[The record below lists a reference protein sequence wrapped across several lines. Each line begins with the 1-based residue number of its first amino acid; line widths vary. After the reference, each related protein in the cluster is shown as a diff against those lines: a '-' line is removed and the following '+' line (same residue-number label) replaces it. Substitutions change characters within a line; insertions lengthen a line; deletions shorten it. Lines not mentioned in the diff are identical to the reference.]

1 MPPVVE
7 TPHVE
12 DSETGTE
19 NEKETESEIELVYS
33 EGLIFH
39 KNGDGTYKITSIGT
53 CTDTELVIPPTYEGL
68 PVTAIGDS
76 AFSDCTHLS
85 AVVIPATVTAIG
97 DMAFNGC
104 ASLVSVTIPES
115 VITIGAGAFSH
126 CTVLTSVT
134 VPDGIRSIGFS
145 AFEDCPNL
153 QFNVFDKANYLGNEK
168 NPYVALVRC
177 PTRGASSCKVHEDT
191 QLIAEEAFLN
201 CEYLTSIT
209 IPDGINFIGA
219 RAFNGCSKLVYN
231 TYSNAQ
237 YLGNEGNPY
246 LVLVRATERNITSC
260 EIHEATKLIGC
271 HAFINC
277 SKIWKI
283 SIPESVI
290 FLGENAFNHCSSLTA
305 VVIPDGV
312 DEIRNETFY
321 YCKELASVT
330 LPNGV
335 TRIGDKAFEECAF
348 RSITLPEGL
357 THIGQDAFMGS
368 GLNSIVIPDSVISIG
383 EEAFKDCGSL
393 TSITLP
399 EKLTVIQP
407 YTFDHC
413 SSLASIAIPDGVAE
427 IGDRAFY
434 FCLSLK
440 SVTLPTGLMRID
452 YGAFEYCTTLT
463 SAVFHEGLTSIGE
476 RVFYDCNNLTSI
488 TIPKSVTS
496 IGATPFGIGEKLLDI
511 YYAGSE
517 EAWNNIVKDDQE
529 GVFIPPKTTLH
540 FNSVP

>member
-1 MPPVVE
+1 MTYVKDEMLNLAARMTDMSEDLISESDIRAGEPLLSKPKRAGRFSAFMNHPAMVAVLCAVVSLGVVAAIVMAGRGGPDVPPVVE

-134 VPDGIRSIGFS
+134 VPDGIRSVGFS

-271 HAFINC
+271 HAFITV
-277 SKIWKI
+277 
-283 SIPESVI
+283 P
-290 FLGENAFNHCSSLTA
+290 
-305 VVIPDGV
+305 
-312 DEIRNETFY
+312 
-321 YCKELASVT
+321 
-330 LPNGV
+330 
-335 TRIGDKAFEECAF
+335 
-348 RSITLPEGL
+348 RSGRYP
-357 THIGQDAFMGS
+357 F
-368 GLNSIVIPDSVISIG
+368 P
-383 EEAFKDCGSL
+383 
-393 TSITLP
+393 
-399 EKLTVIQP
+399 
-407 YTFDHC
+407 
-413 SSLASIAIPDGVAE
+413 
-427 IGDRAFY
+427 
-434 FCLSLK
+434 
-440 SVTLPTGLMRID
+440 
-452 YGAFEYCTTLT
+452 
-463 SAVFHEGLTSIGE
+463 
-476 RVFYDCNNLTSI
+476 RV
-488 TIPKSVTS
+488 
-496 IGATPFGIGEKLLDI
+496 
-511 YYAGSE
+511 
-517 EAWNNIVKDDQE
+517 
-529 GVFIPPKTTLH
+529 
-540 FNSVP
+540 

>member
-1 MPPVVE
+1 M
-7 TPHVE
+7 
-12 DSETGTE
+12 
-19 NEKETESEIELVYS
+19 
-33 EGLIFH
+33 
-39 KNGDGTYKITSIGT
+39 
-53 CTDTELVIPPTYEGL
+53 
-68 PVTAIGDS
+68 
-76 AFSDCTHLS
+76 
-85 AVVIPATVTAIG
+85 
-97 DMAFNGC
+97 
-104 ASLVSVTIPES
+104 TIPES

-177 PTRGASSCKVHEDT
+177 STRGASSCKVHEDT

-496 IGATPFGIGEKLLDI
+496 IGATPFGIGEKLRDI

-517 EAWNNIVKDDQE
+517 EEWNSISKDNKDE
-529 GVFIPPKTTLH
+529 ARVFIPANTTLH